1 MKFRVRLNIDWR
13 QFAIIFFAVIAYL
26 MLVATITRAAEPP
39 KFIITNKVPQ
49 SFKVTN
55 KVPAAPAVAAQ
66 PPFTQGGTRTL
77 ARHVGGLS
85 TASTGTYRA
94 DDIPIG
100 VPTTAPYGVI
110 RGCVSYG

>member
-1 MKFRVRLNIDWR
+1 MKFRVRLPIDWR
-13 QFAIIFFAVIAYL
+13 QCLLLYLLVVAYL

-39 KFIITNKVPQ
+39 KFIVTNKAPQ
-49 SFKVTN
+49 LFKVTN

-85 TASTGTYRA
+85 TASTGIYRT

-100 VPTTAPYGVI
+100 APTTAPYGVI